1 MTDMRVCYRVDL
13 LGPLHVERN
22 GHRLEPG
29 PAKQRAILSLLALRL
44 GDSVPVGEVEEA
56 VWAGMVPSSARSLV
70 HTYVAR
76 LRQVLEPEHPPRRRV
91 RVIASTVSG
100 YSLRAETVETDV
112 ARFRRYVARAEK
124 RIGEG
129 GREEAFDLLGQALD
143 LWRSPSLGEL
153 RSLLHDNIE
162 VEALG
167 TAWAA
172 TAHSYVGLGLRLG
185 RSATVLDT
193 ATRLARLEP
202 LHEAIQADYLAVLSS
217 SGHRTVALHRYA
229 EVIQRLRTEL
239 GVDPGEELRAV
250 HRALVRP
257 AGRPPVPRP
266 AQVVPAARRRPG
278 CGPVSGQ
285 LHWRAGDIAD
295 LVGLL
300 AKYRAV
306 TVSGAPGCGKSAVTL
321 RAAHQVARVFTGGV
335 LTVDTLDLSDRRQ
348 LERRLSR
355 MLGGDGA
362 EDPVELLRDQPT
374 LLVLDNA
381 EHLVDACA
389 VVADR
394 LLLACPD
401 VAVLTSSRQPLG
413 LPYERVQRLH
423 PLPVPQPGGWPSVL
437 SSPAVALLAERAA
450 QARPGF
456 RLDRRDAEVAVE
468 ICRRLDGLPLALEMA
483 AACLSAESLD
493 GVLRRLEGPLEGVR
507 PPAAGAEP
515 RHASLRAMLDR
526 SVQRLDV
533 VERCLFHRIALL
545 PGVFDLAAAQ
555 RFWRPH
561 PCGPTDVRVVLAAL
575 VDKSLVMPV
584 GEGGG
589 RYRMLGLLRRLACE
603 ASGAGAGATGFAPRP
618 APEVSVPLVR
628 PLLPVGVAATA
639 E

>member
-1 MTDMRVCYRVDL
+1 MTETRICYRVDL

-29 PAKQRAILSLLALRL
+29 PAKQRAVLALLALRL

-56 VWAGMVPSSARSLV
+56 VWGAVVPPSARSLV

-76 LRQVLEPEHPPRRRV
+76 LRQVLEPEYPPRRRV

-100 YSLRAETVETDV
+100 YSLRAETAETDV
-112 ARFRRYVARAEK
+112 ARFRRYVSQAEK

-129 GREEAFDLLGQALD
+129 DREGAFDLLGQALN
-143 LWRSPSLGEL
+143 LWRSPNIGEL

-162 VEALG
+162 VEALSA
-167 TAWAA
+167 AWVA
-172 TAHSYVGLGLRLG
+172 TAHTYVGLGLRLG
-185 RSATVLDT
+185 RSAAVLDT

-202 LHEAIQADYLAVLSS
+202 LHEAIQADYLAVLGS

-229 EVIQRLRTEL
+229 EVDQRLRTEL

-250 HRALVRP
+250 HRVLVRP
-257 AGRPPVPRP
+257 PGRPPVPRP
-266 AQVVPAARRRPG
+266 APVIPAARRRAAR
-278 CGPVSGQ
+278 VSIAGR
-285 LHWRAGDIAD
+285 LRWRAEEVAD
-295 LVGLL
+295 LVRLL
-300 AKYRAV
+300 AKHRAV
-306 TVSGAPGCGKSAVTL
+306 TVAGAPGCGKSAVAL
-321 RAAHQVARVFTGGV
+321 RAAQQAARVFTGGTLMV
-335 LTVDTLDLSDRRQ
+335 NTLDLRDRRQ
-348 LERRLSR
+348 LERRLAR

-362 EDPVELLRDQPT
+362 EDPVELLSGRPT

-381 EHLVDACA
+381 EHMVDACA

-394 LLLACPD
+394 LLVACPG
-401 VAVLTSSRQPLG
+401 VAVLTSSRQSLG

-437 SSPAVALLAERAA
+437 SNPAVALLAERAT
-450 QARPGF
+450 QVRPGF

-483 AACLSAESLD
+483 AACLSTESLD
-493 GVLRRLEGPLEGVR
+493 GVLRKLNGPLEELR
-507 PPAAGAEP
+507 PPGSSEL
-515 RHASLRAMLDR
+515 RHPSLRAMLDR

-533 VERCLFHRIALL
+533 IERCLFHRIALL
-545 PGVFDLAAAQ
+545 PGVFDLAAVQ
-555 RFWRPH
+555 RSWQPH
-561 PCGPTDVRVVLAAL
+561 PSGPIDVRVVLAAL

-584 GEGGG
+584 GQTGG
-589 RYRMLGLLRRLACE
+589 RYRMLGLLRRMAVEVSIAE
-603 ASGAGAGATGFAPRP
+603 ATPRP

-628 PLLPVGVAATA
+628 PLLAAGKA
-639 E
+639 GALE

>member
-1 MTDMRVCYRVDL
+1 MTDTRACYRVDL
-13 LGPLHVERN
+13 LGPLHVRRK

-44 GDSVPVGEVEEA
+44 GDSVPVSEVEEA
-56 VWAGMVPSSARSLV
+56 VWGGVVPPSARSLV

-91 RVIASTVSG
+91 RVIASTVTG

-112 ARFRRYVARAEK
+112 ARFRRCAAEAEK

-129 GREEAFDLLGQALD
+129 CREEAFHLLGQALD
-143 LWRSPSLGEL
+143 LWRSPTLGEL

-167 TAWAA
+167 AAWVA
-172 TAHSYVGLGLRLG
+172 TSHSYVGLGLRLG
-185 RSATVLDT
+185 RAAAVLDT

-202 LHEAIQADYLAVLSS
+202 LHEAIQADYLAVLGS
-217 SGHRTVALHRYA
+217 SGHRTQALHRYA
-229 EVIQRLRTEL
+229 DITERLRTEL

-266 AQVVPAARRRPG
+266 APAVPAARRRPG
-278 CGPVSGQ
+278 CGPISGP

-295 LVGLL
+295 LAALL

-306 TVSGAPGCGKSAVTL
+306 TVTGAPGCGKSAVTL
-321 RAAHQVARVFTGGV
+321 RAAHQAARVFTGGV

-348 LERRLSR
+348 LERRLAR
-355 MLGGDGA
+355 MLGGNGA

-374 LLVLDNA
+374 LVVLDNA

-394 LLLACPD
+394 LLLACPN
-401 VAVLTSSRQPLG
+401 VAVLTGSRQPLG

-437 SSPAVALLAERAA
+437 SNPAVALLAERAA

-483 AACLSAESLD
+483 AACLATDSLD
-493 GVLRRLEGPLEGVR
+493 GVLRKLEGSLDGLR
-507 PPAAGAEP
+507 PPAAGPES
-515 RHASLRAMLDR
+515 RHTSLRAMLDR

-533 VERCLFHRIALL
+533 VERCLFQRVALL

-561 PCGPTDVRVVLAAL
+561 PSGPTDVRVVLAAL

-584 GEGGG
+584 GTTGG
-589 RYRMLGLLRRLACE
+589 RYRMLGLLRRLALE
-603 ASGAGAGATGFAPRP
+603 TGTPGVVTSP
-618 APEVSVPLVR
+618 AAELSLPLFR
-628 PLLPVGVAATA
+628 PLLPAGAAA
-639 E
+639 VPD